1 MLSWRYDSIRG
12 AVSATLAQAM
22 PLRKL
27 LFRSLAHY
35 RSMHAAVACG
45 VAVGAAVLAGAL
57 LVGGSVR
64 GSLRGLTLDRL
75 GDIDHALVAERY
87 VREEL
92 AAEIAGFERVSAAV
106 AIRGS
111 AENAQT
117 GARASRVN
125 IHGVDETFWGF
136 YGMPA
141 PEIGRREIVVNAML
155 ARELGA
161 AEGDAVV
168 LRFQA
173 DTLIPAESVMGRK
186 TDGALLL
193 RLRVAGIL
201 PDRGPGRFGLS
212 PNQQLPFNVF
222 VNRGALQQ
230 SLEQPGR
237 VNALFVA
244 GGSVEDLRKAFAEA
258 VSFDDLEIDVRAL
271 DDGRRLA
278 AQTGRIVFERHA
290 AAWLENAA
298 EAAGLDSVQTLTYL
312 ANAIESGGRSIPYS
326 TVTALE
332 RLPAGLRLAGGL
344 RKHPG
349 APALAADD
357 LLLNRWAAD
366 DLQAKPGDE
375 VALSYYELGPGGAL
389 VTGRREFRL
398 KGIVEMSGAALD
410 RGLAPEY
417 SGLSDAERIGDWD
430 PPFPVDLGLI
440 RNKDEDYW
448 DRYRT
453 APKAWV
459 ALETA
464 KQLWSNRFGQ
474 LTSLRL
480 GPVEDADI
488 GRATAR
494 FEQEARK
501 RLDPAAFGLVFQPVK
516 QQGLEAAA
524 GATDFSGLFVGF
536 SMFLIASAALLVALL
551 FRLGVE
557 RRAKEIGL
565 LLAVGQKPSRVR
577 LLLAG
582 EGALTAAA
590 GCLIGI
596 PGAAAYAALMV
607 YGLRTWWSA
616 AVGGSFLELH
626 VEPDALI
633 FGAAGAFLLM
643 FLSVW
648 FSLRKLERLAPR
660 ALLSGATEPPAW
672 GESRGKS
679 VKRLQRTAFAAAL
692 SALGM
697 AAAGAFGDGASAR
710 LGAFFGAGTLA
721 LAAALIWFR
730 GMLLAPAR
738 SAAPAVSIFRLGMR
752 NGARHPTRSLLSAAL
767 VACAAF
773 LLTTVAMYRQD
784 AASQEPARDS
794 GDGGFRWIAESD
806 LPLFRNRLEDEDL
819 GAMTVFPLRRKA
831 GEDASCLNL
840 YQPAQPTLLGVP
852 PELIARGGF
861 AFQGTLAETEAERE
875 NPWLLLE
882 KDFDGAIPVFGD
894 MNSVT
899 WILHLALGSELTVT
913 DDSGRERRLR
923 IAGLLTHS
931 IFQSELVMSEE
942 NFLRMAPGR
951 SGFHTLL
958 VETDA
963 AGAALALEERF
974 ADRGLDAA
982 RSADRLAG
990 FLVVQNTYLSTFQTL
1005 GGLGLLLGVAGLAV
1019 VMIRNVLERRGE
1031 LALLQAVGFA
1041 ESSIARLVL
1050 SENSFLLLFGLAVGS
1065 LAGLLAAAPHLLSGA
1080 ADPPWLSLAAMLAGI
1095 AAAGLPAGAGA
1106 AAVSLR
1112 APLLEGLRRD

>member
-1 MLSWRYDSIRG
+1 MS
-12 AVSATLAQAM
+12 
-22 PLRKL
+22 LRKL
-27 LFRSLAHY
+27 LVRSLVHH

-64 GSLRGLTLDRL
+64 GSLRDLTLDRL
-75 GDIDHALVAERY
+75 GAIDHALVAERY
-87 VREEL
+87 FRQEL

-106 AIRGS
+106 AMRGS
-111 AENAQT
+111 MENAQT
-117 GARASRVN
+117 GARASKVN

-136 YGMPA
+136 YAMPA

-161 AEGDAVV
+161 AEGDAVL

-186 TDGALLL
+186 TDNSLLL
-193 RLRVAGIL
+193 RLKVVKVIA
-201 PDRGPGRFGLS
+201 DRGPGRFGLS

-237 VNALFVA
+237 VNALFAA
-244 GGSVEDLRKAFAEA
+244 GGNAETLRKAFAEA
-258 VSFDDLEIDVRAL
+258 VSFDDLEIEVRPI
-271 DDGRRLA
+271 DGGRRLA

-290 AAWLENAA
+290 AAWLEDAA
-298 EAAGLDSVQTLTYL
+298 EAVGLDSVQVLTYL
-312 ANAIESGGRSIPYS
+312 ANTIESGGRSIPYS

-344 RKHPG
+344 P

-366 DLQAKPGDE
+366 DLRAKPGGE

-389 VTGRREFRL
+389 AVGRRRFRL

-410 RGLAPEY
+410 RDLAPQY
-417 SGLSDAERIGDWD
+417 KGMSDAERIGDWD

-440 RNKDEDYW
+440 RAKDEDYW
-448 DRYRT
+448 ERYRT
-453 APKAWV
+453 APKAYV
-459 ALETA
+459 APETA

-474 LTSLRL
+474 LTSLRF
-480 GPVEDADI
+480 GPVEGEDV
-488 GRATAR
+488 GRAAAR

-501 RLDPAAFGLVFQPVK
+501 RIDPAAFGLAFQPVK
-516 QQGLEAAA
+516 RQGLEASS

-557 RRAKEIGL
+557 RRSKEIGL
-565 LLAVGQKPSRVR
+565 LLAVGQKPARVRR
-577 LLLAG
+577 LLLA

-596 PGAAAYAALMV
+596 PGAVAYAALMV

-626 VEPDALI
+626 VEPAGLVS
-633 FGAAGAFLLM
+633 GAAGAFLLM

-660 ALLSGATEPPAW
+660 SLLSGAAELPAW
-672 GESRGKS
+672 GEGRRKS
-679 VKRLQRTAFAAAL
+679 VKRLKRIALAAAL
-692 SALGM
+692 LALGM
-697 AAAGAFGDGASAR
+697 AAAGAFGAGASAR

-738 SAAPAVSIFRLGMR
+738 SANAAVGIRRLGMR

-784 AASQEPARDS
+784 AASQEPSRNS
-794 GDGGFRWIAESD
+794 GDGGFRLIAESD
-806 LPLFRNRLEDEDL
+806 LPLFRNRLEGENLD
-819 GAMTVFPLRRKA
+819 AMTVFPLRRKA

-840 YQPAQPTLLGVP
+840 YQPSQPTLLGAP
-852 PELIARGGF
+852 RELIARGGF
-861 AFQGTLAETEAERE
+861 AFQGTLAETEAEKE

-894 MNSVT
+894 MNSVM

-913 DDSGRERRLR
+913 DDTGRERRLL

-931 IFQSELVMSEE
+931 IFQSELLMSEE

-958 VETDA
+958 VATDA
-963 AGAALALEERF
+963 DDAALALEETF
-974 ADRGLDAA
+974 ADRGLDAV

-1005 GGLGLLLGVAGLAV
+1005 GGLGLLLGVLGLAV
-1019 VMIRNVLERRGE
+1019 VMIRNVLDRRGE

-1050 SENSFLLLFGLAVGS
+1050 SENSFLLLFGMAVGS
-1065 LAGLLAAAPHLLSGA
+1065 LSGLLATAPHLLSGA

>member
-1 MLSWRYDSIRG
+1 MLSWRYDSIRR
-12 AVSATLAQAM
+12 AVSATLTQAM

-75 GDIDHALVAERY
+75 GAIDHALVAERY

-92 AAEIAGFERVSAAV
+92 AAEIAGFDRVSAAAV
-106 AIRGS
+106 IRGS

-117 GARASRVN
+117 GARASKVN

-193 RLRVAGIL
+193 RLRVAKIL
-201 PDRGPGRFGLS
+201 PNRGPGRFGLS

-222 VNRGALQQ
+222 VNREALQQ
-230 SLEQPGR
+230 SLDRPGR

-258 VSFDDLEIDVRAL
+258 VSFDDLEIDVYAL

-278 AQTGRIVFERHA
+278 AQTGRIVLERHA
-290 AAWLENAA
+290 AAWLEDAA
-298 EAAGLDSVQTLTYL
+298 EAAGLDSVQALTYL

-332 RLPAGLRLAGGL
+332 RLPAGLRLAGGS
-344 RKHPG
+344 P

-389 VTGRREFRL
+389 VTGRRGFRL
-398 KGIVEMSGAALD
+398 KGIAEMSGAALD

-440 RNKDEDYW
+440 RDKDEDYW

-480 GPVEDADI
+480 GPVEDEDI
-488 GRATAR
+488 GRAAAR
-494 FEQEARK
+494 FEREARK

-516 QQGLEAAA
+516 QQGLEASA

-565 LLAVGQKPSRVR
+565 LLAVGQKPARVR
-577 LLLAG
+577 RLLAV

-596 PGAAAYAALMV
+596 PGAVAYAALMV

-626 VEPDALI
+626 VEPGALI

-643 FLSVW
+643 FFSVW

-660 ALLSGATEPPAW
+660 ALLSGAAEPPAW
-672 GESRGKS
+672 GEDRRKS
-679 VKRLQRTAFAAAL
+679 VKRSRRIALAAAL
-692 SALGM
+692 SALSM
-697 AAAGAFGDGASAR
+697 AAAGALPSAGASAR

-738 SAAPAVSIFRLGMR
+738 SAAPAVGIFRLGMR
-752 NGARHPTRSLLSAAL
+752 NGARRPTRSLLSAAL

-819 GAMTVFPLRRKA
+819 DAMTVFPLRRKA

-840 YQPAQPTLLGVP
+840 YQPSQPTLLGVP
-852 PELIARGGF
+852 RELIARGGF

-899 WILHLALGSELTVT
+899 WILHLALGNELTVT

-931 IFQSELVMSEE
+931 IFQSELLMSEE

-963 AGAALALEERF
+963 DDAALALEERF

-1005 GGLGLLLGVAGLAV
+1005 GGLGLLLGVLGLAV

-1065 LAGLLAAAPHLLSGA
+1065 LAGLLAAAPHLAGGA
-1080 ADPPWLSLAAMLAGI
+1080 ADPPWFSLAAMPAGI
-1095 AAAGLPAGAGA
+1095 AAAGLTAGAGA

-1112 APLLEGLRRD
+1112 APLLETLRRDP